1 MAIDPSAETDPRL
14 RELSVRKVYDLYV
27 ATFEGFRLCE
37 TLKKSAQATDDK
49 GLAPEI
55 EKAIKQALVELNLLV
70 TALGE
75 RKKAR
80 KGAWK
85 PATASEVLDDLK
97 QRGFASSQLLS
108 HLHTKLETGWPAVG
122 DPLRGQVIEELVF
135 TRGERGPDWPEL
147 LVVLGELEGMNRT
160 ADGEGLQPSWYESL
174 LERARAVKKQGDRTR
189 RSVPP
194 RARPTPPPDEHISDY
209 SPKATFVV
217 GQWVRHPK
225 FGVGYV
231 VDTNDGCSIS
241 FEDGI
246 RRLAHVAGVVT
257 PFVPDAAKPR
267 RSDPDDILAR
277 ARASGIEITKLPPGP
292 PPEDK
297 K

>member
-1 MAIDPSAETDPRL
+1 MGIDPSAEVDPRL

-37 TLKKSAQATDDK
+37 SLKRSAQGAEEK

-55 EKAIKQALVELNLLV
+55 EKAVKQALTELNLLV

-85 PATASEVLDDLK
+85 PATPPEVLEDLK
-97 QRGFASSQLLS
+97 QKQFAPTDLLS

-122 DPLRGQVIEELVF
+122 DPLRTQVIDELVF
-135 TRGERGPDWPEL
+135 TRGERGPDWREL
-147 LVVLGELEGMNRT
+147 LVVLGELQTLNRE
-160 ADGEGLQPSWYESL
+160 AGDSFPAEWYESL
-174 LERARAVKKQGDRTR
+174 LERGRAVKKQGDRTR

-194 RARPTPPPDEHISDY
+194 RARPVAPPEEHIAPY
-209 SPKATFVV
+209 SPKTTFVV

-231 VDTNDGCSIS
+231 VDTTDGASIS

-246 RRLAHVAGVVT
+246 RRLAHVSGAPT
-257 PFVPDAAKPR
+257 PFVPETHKPR
-267 RSDPDDILAR
+267 RSDPDDILAK
-277 ARASGIEITKLPPGP
+277 ARASGIEITRLPPGP